1 MKEERNKTEIKI
13 TREEIQRE
21 GSGSFP
27 LLPGAF
33 LAWYDRNKRSLP
45 WRRDQEPYHVWLSE
59 IMLQQTRVE
68 AARGYYQ
75 RFVEALPDVTA
86 LARADEELLLKLW
99 EGLGYYNR
107 ARNLQ
112 KAAKVIADEL
122 GGEFPRDYAGL
133 LALPGIGEYT
143 AGAVGSICFDL
154 PTPAIDGNVLRLL
167 ARINADET
175 PLERPELKRRLNAE
189 LAKVYEALKPVK
201 GRGRRGDFTQA
212 LIEAGALLCL
222 PKGAPRCGDCPA
234 AGFCLACRQGLT
246 ERLPVKSPKKARR
259 VEERTVFVLERQG
272 RLALRKRPASGLL
285 SRLWELPNAAGKLDP
300 PAAVGLALRLLAGGA
315 PERPGKRPG
324 VAKNSRYQD
333 DPSGDGTVYRLTF
346 SRVLER
352 VHVFSH
358 VEWRMRCY
366 YFQVGGG
373 AGEPGAGLL
382 EEKVGGAAEEG
393 LVWVTQRQLAEEYAL
408 PTAFSQF
415 LREK

>member
-1 MKEERNKTEIKI
+1 M
-13 TREEIQRE
+13 
-21 GSGSFP
+21 
-27 LLPGAF
+27 
-33 LAWYDRNKRSLP
+33 
-45 WRRDQEPYHVWLSE
+45 
-59 IMLQQTRVE
+59 
-68 AARGYYQ
+68 
-75 RFVEALPDVTA
+75 
-86 LARADEELLLKLW
+86 
-99 EGLGYYNR
+99 
-107 ARNLQ
+107 
-112 KAAKVIADEL
+112 
-122 GGEFPRDYAGL
+122 
-133 LALPGIGEYT
+133 
-143 AGAVGSICFDL
+143 
-154 PTPAIDGNVLRLL
+154 
-167 ARINADET
+167 
-175 PLERPELKRRLNAE
+175 
-189 LAKVYEALKPVK
+189 
-201 GRGRRGDFTQA
+201 
-212 LIEAGALLCL
+212 
-222 PKGAPRCGDCPA
+222 
-234 AGFCLACRQGLT
+234 
-246 ERLPVKSPKKARR
+246 
-259 VEERTVFVLERQG
+259 EERTVFVLERQG

-300 PAAVGLALRLLAGGA
+300 PAAVGLALRLLAGEA